1 MKQNEKRSQGD
12 VQSHLMQRKGSQ
24 TGICQVV
31 LVFRGTGCW
40 SSTETQQRDR
50 HPWSGGAGA
59 HPNNLEAL
67 FITVNYKVVIL
78 IFASGYE
85 HIRSFCRRDLSQ
97 GC

>member
-40 SSTETQQRDR
+40 SSTETQQRD
-50 HPWSGGAGA
+50 PTPGLVEQVPTLTTWK
-59 HPNNLEAL
+59 L
-67 FITVNYKVVIL
+67 Y
-78 IFASGYE
+78 
-85 HIRSFCRRDLSQ
+85 LSL
-97 GC
+97 